1 MSQDTTIQVCSPA
14 EVRELAI
21 VMNVPESDVFPG
33 SDYSNPYYHFTVDD
47 QEFNFFQL
55 RPDGHLVGSSAINRG
70 DPAGMSMKTV
80 EQIREYIQTQLHTGN
95 E

>member
-33 SDYSNPYYHFTVDD
+33 SDFSNPYYHFSVDD
-47 QEFNFFQL
+47 QEFHFFQL
-55 RPDGHLVGSSAINRG
+55 RPDGHLVGSNSTSNMT
-70 DPAGMSMKTV
+70 DKTV
-80 EQIREYIQTQLHTGN
+80 EQIRNYIQTQLHTGN